1 MQGNFVAYFRVST
14 DRQGRSGLGL
24 EAQKKAVADYLNG
37 GKWSLIGEFTEVETG
52 KRNDRPEL
60 ENALALCRKKKAKL
74 VIAKLDRLSRNL
86 AFIAKL
92 MDSGAE
98 FIAVD
103 NPHAT
108 KLTIHILAAVA
119 EHEREMIAA
128 RTKAALQAAKARG
141 VRLGRNGADR
151 LSHEY
156 REDAAARARELAPVF
171 EELQSRALSVRAM
184 ARELNDRGIVPLKG
198 GKWHAVT
205 VQRVLA
211 RLSAQSA

>member
-1 MQGNFVAYFRVST
+1 
-14 DRQGRSGLGL
+14 
-24 EAQKKAVADYLNG
+24 
-37 GKWSLIGEFTEVETG
+37 
-52 KRNDRPEL
+52 
-60 ENALALCRKKKAKL
+60 
-74 VIAKLDRLSRNL
+74 
-86 AFIAKL
+86 
-92 MDSGAE
+92 
-98 FIAVD
+98 
-103 NPHAT
+103 
-108 KLTIHILAAVA
+108 
-119 EHEREMIAA
+119 MIAA